1 MLAQNRVLR
10 RLGDPE
16 FQYALGGNVDL
27 LACRRIAAHPG
38 LAVHENK
45 LAQSRNCEGVF
56 GILVSEFREG
66 IQGLDDLFFCEAGG
80 FRK

>member
-10 RLGDPE
+10 RLGDTE
-16 FQYALGGNVDL
+16 FEHPLGRNVNL
-27 LACRRIAAHPG
+27 LARSWIPTHPG
-38 LAVHENK
+38 LAIHQNQ

-66 IQGLDDLFFCEAGG
+66 IQGLDNLLFCEAGG